1 MPRRRI
7 YYSTTSMNKGL
18 ITILILLSSLAEAQ
32 KLTVSA
38 KVIDKETKEP
48 LIFATVGIL
57 GKPIGTITN
66 MQGDFDFY
74 IPSEYRN
81 NNLVISIIGY
91 NNYEAPV
98 WTLLGT
104 ENQVIELGK
113 STTVLQEVMVTDSLM
128 GGEILQ
134 IALSRIEQN
143 YPMAPTMVDGFYRD
157 IKKVGG
163 VYISLLEAAVKIYD
177 EDYSTPR
184 NKFKLRERVALLEVR
199 RSLGY
204 SNKFTAY
211 FDEDNLLEDLL
222 LHNNVRYRQFPEE
235 ELFFS
240 SLRREKDSYYN
251 GHEIYVVS
259 HKEEYKLIIYI
270 DKKNYGIVHLE
281 YENNQQATIG
291 KRRGLESKFANLKR
305 VIDFKEY
312 DNKLYLNFIS
322 VESKINWYDAQS
334 GELKFETELYQQLL
348 VNDINPIPQER
359 IGTTEKMRSY
369 GLQYQDMPYNKKFW
383 ENYNVIKESP
393 LDRKIITDLERE
405 EPLEKQFEKN

>member
-1 MPRRRI
+1 MPKRRI
-7 YYSTTSMNKGL
+7 YYSTTFMNKGL
-18 ITILILLSSLAEAQ
+18 ITILILVSSLAEAQ

-38 KVIDKETKEP
+38 KVIDKETKES

-143 YPMAPTMVDGFYRD
+143 YPMAPYMVDGFYRD

-235 ELFFS
+235 DIFFS
-240 SLRREKDSYYN
+240 SLKREKDSYYN

-270 DKKNYGIVHLE
+270 DKKTYGIVHLE

-312 DNKLYLNFIS
+312 EHKMYLNFIS
-322 VESKINWYDAQS
+322 VESKINWYDANT

-348 VNDINPIPQER
+348 VNDINPVPEER